1 MIGMRTGSLVY
12 EGYGQGWGGCTVT
25 PSIASAYA
33 TGDTRRSASIIDAS
47 QLKDYE
53 DTYLADQREYTG
65 YFVKKYTPLSKHET
79 AGDGKLQHYTETVG
93 AGDFQISQFQDW
105 VLVRYADVLLMA
117 AELGSPNAQSYFDQV
132 RKRAYT
138 EDDGT
143 TLVATILSRRPPRR
157 TS

>member
-1 MIGMRTGSLVY
+1 M
-12 EGYGQGWGGCTVT
+12 
-25 PSIASAYA
+25 
-33 TGDTRRSASIIDAS
+33 
-47 QLKDYE
+47 
-53 DTYLADQREYTG
+53 
-65 YFVKKYTPLSKHET
+65 
-79 AGDGKLQHYTETVG
+79 G

-138 EDDGT
+138 FEDDGT
-143 TLVATILSRRPPRR
+143 TLSGNYSQQTATRR